1 MAHRGNARRTRPCVV
16 PLPSI
21 LIRAASACARDA
33 LASTHLRPEIRAHVE
48 QNLETLLNASKTEYE
63 VEREI
68 HAVISL
74 LLLGGACRS
83 FEEITE
89 VVGPEI
95 IEAARPEIIEAAR
108 PEIIEAARPEII
120 EAARPEI
127 VEAARPEIVKA
138 ARHEQARSGGK
149 GRRGAE
155 SKKTQELRRLEA
167 KAAEGKKGSRI
178 SIAERV
184 YAILENRPA
193 EEKARLPTRSPRAIR
208 RDLKK

>member
-1 MAHRGNARRTRPCVV
+1 MAHRGNARRTRPRVV

-21 LIRAASACARDA
+21 FIRAASACARDA
-33 LASTHLRPEIRAHVE
+33 LANPHLRPEVRAHVE
-48 QNLETLLNASKTEYE
+48 QNLETLLIAPKTEYE
-63 VEREI
+63 VESEI

-83 FEEITE
+83 FEEITG

-95 IEAARPEIIEAAR
+95 IEAARPEI
-108 PEIIEAARPEII
+108 
-120 EAARPEI
+120 
-127 VEAARPEIVKA
+127 VKA
-138 ARHEQARSGGK
+138 ALQEQARSGGK

-184 YAILENRPA
+184 HAILENRSA
-193 EEKARLPTRSPRAIR
+193 EEKARLPTRKVDRIR

>member
-1 MAHRGNARRTRPCVV
+1 MAHCGNARRTRPRVV

-33 LASTHLRPEIRAHVE
+33 LANPHLRPEIRAHVE

-89 VVGPEI
+89 VVG
-95 IEAARPEIIEAAR
+95 PEIIEAAR

>member
-1 MAHRGNARRTRPCVV
+1 MAHRGNARRTRPRVV

-21 LIRAASACARDA
+21 FIGAASASARDA
-33 LASTHLRPEIRAHVE
+33 LANPHLRPEVRAHVE
-48 QNLETLLNASKTEYE
+48 QNLETLLIAPKTEYE
-63 VEREI
+63 VESEI

-83 FEEITE
+83 FAEITG

-95 IEAARPEIIEAAR
+95 IEAARPGT
-108 PEIIEAARPEII
+108 IEAARPEII

-127 VEAARPEIVKA
+127 VKA
-138 ARHEQARSGGK
+138 ALQEQARSGGK

-155 SKKTQELRRLEA
+155 SKKTRELRRLEA

-184 YAILENRPA
+184 HAILENRSA
-193 EEKARLPTRSPRAIR
+193 EEKARLPTRKVDRIR

>member
-108 PEIIEAARPEII
+108 PEIIEAARPEI
-120 EAARPEI
+120 